1 MEKTSVSSHFSNT
14 PKITTPKR
22 SILVIDDC
30 HEILFVQRT
39 LLELEGFEVFTAQS
53 GTEALT
59 LLSEMDPPNL
69 ILLDMQMQDMSG
81 PEFLTWLEVKKPEIK
96 AAVPIVFVTGMP
108 DVPKGETIGIIN
120 KPFDVNHFISD
131 VHRFIEMGSIAPFKH

>member
-1 MEKTSVSSHFSNT
+1 MEKTSVNSHFSNT
-14 PKITTPKR
+14 PKTATPKR

-30 HEILFVQRT
+30 LEILFVQRT

-53 GTEALT
+53 GTEAFT
-59 LLSEMDPPNL
+59 VLSEIDPPDL

-108 DVPKGETIGIIN
+108 EVPEGKTIGIIN
-120 KPFDVNHFISD
+120 KPVDLDQFISD
-131 VHRFIEMGSIAPFKH
+131 VHRFIEMGSRAPFKH